1 MMRKI
6 LNVALAAVLMLGMLA
21 CEQRTDRVD
30 GGGVLL
36 TFGQIDWP
44 AVYSVGISE
53 SLGGAAID
61 TVTLV
66 SVVKDPAGVTSAL
79 MDVELQSFEVSFQ
92 RADTGTR
99 LPPVLVRTFP
109 GVIPVNGT
117 LTISGM
123 FFMLDGQLLNPPL
136 SDLLTINGGVDKE
149 TGSESILLN
158 VSIVFFGRTLSGDEV
173 QSAPL
178 RKTVQFGR

>member
-1 MMRKI
+1 MRKI
-6 LNVALAAVLMLGMLA
+6 LNVALAAILMFGMLA

-36 TFGQIDWP
+36 TFGQIVWP
-44 AVYSVGISE
+44 AVYSVGTSA
-53 SLGGAAID
+53 SVGGAAIE

-66 SVVKDPAGVTSAL
+66 SVVKDPAGVTSQL
-79 MDVELQSFEVSFQ
+79 MDVELQSFEVTFQ
-92 RADTGTR
+92 RADTGTL
-99 LPPVLVRTFP
+99 LPPPLVRTFP

-123 FFMLDGQLLNPPL
+123 FFMLAGQLENPPL
-136 SDLLTINGGVDKE
+136 SDLLVSNGGVDKE
-149 TGSESILLN
+149 TGADFTLLN

>member
-1 MMRKI
+1 MRKT
-6 LNVALAAVLMLGMLA
+6 LNLALASILILGLLA

-30 GGGVLL
+30 SGGVLL
-36 TFGQIDWP
+36 TFGQIDWS
-44 AVYSVGISE
+44 AVYSVST
-53 SLGGAAID
+53 SAAAGGASIE

-66 SVVKDPAGVTSAL
+66 SVVKDPNGVTSSL
-79 MDVELQSFEVSFQ
+79 MDIELQSFEVSFA

-99 LPPVLVRTFP
+99 LPPTLVRTFP

-117 LTISGM
+117 LAISGM
-123 FFMLDGQLLNPPL
+123 FFMLDGQLQNPPL
-136 SDLLTINGGVDKE
+136 SDLLAINGGIDSE
-149 TGSESILLN
+149 TGDDTILLD

>member
-1 MMRKI
+1 MRKI
-6 LNVALAAVLMLGMLA
+6 LNLALAAVLLVGTAA
-21 CEQRTDRVD
+21 CQQRTDRTD

-36 TFGQIDWP
+36 TFGQIDWA
-44 AVYSVGISE
+44 AVYSVSSAVAG
-53 SLGGAAID
+53 GGASIE

-66 SVVKDPAGVTSAL
+66 SVVKDPNGVTSAL

-123 FFMLDGQLLNPPL
+123 FFMLDSQLENPPL
-136 SDLLTINGGVDKE
+136 SDLLAINGGIDSE
-149 TGSESILLN
+149 TGADSVLLD

>member
-1 MMRKI
+1 MRKI
-6 LNVALAAVLMLGMLA
+6 LNVALASILMLGLLA
-21 CEQRTDRVD
+21 CEARTDRTD

-36 TFGQIDWP
+36 TFGQIDWA
-44 AVYSVGISE
+44 AVYSVSAAVAN
-53 SLGGAAID
+53 GGATID

-66 SVVKDPAGVTSAL
+66 SVTKDPNGVTSSL
-79 MDVELQSFEVSFQ
+79 MDVELQSFEVSFR

-109 GVIPVNGT
+109 GIIPVNGT

-123 FFMLDGQLLNPPL
+123 FFLLDGQLENPPL
-136 SDLLTINGGVDKE
+136 SDLLAVNGGVDGE
-149 TGSESILLN
+149 TGAESILLD

>member
-1 MMRKI
+1 MRKI
-6 LNVALAAVLMLGMLA
+6 LNVALAAILTFGMLA

-36 TFGQIDWP
+36 TFGEITWP
-44 AVYSVGISE
+44 ATYSVGASA
-53 SLGGAAID
+53 SAGGAAID

-66 SVVKDPAGVTSAL
+66 SVVKDPTGVTSQL
-79 MDVELQSFEVSFQ
+79 MDVELQSFEVTFQ

-99 LPPVLVRTFP
+99 LPPTLVRTFP
-109 GVIPVNGT
+109 GVIPVNST
-117 LTISGM
+117 LTITGM
-123 FFMLDGQLLNPPL
+123 FFMLAGQLENPPL
-136 SDLLTINGGVDKE
+136 SDLLVSNGGVDKE
-149 TGSESILLN
+149 TGAEFTLLN

>member
-1 MMRKI
+1 MRKI
-6 LNVALAAVLMLGMLA
+6 LNVALAGILTIGLLA
-21 CEQRTDRVD
+21 CEQRTDRTD

-44 AVYSVGISE
+44 ALYSVGTSVAT
-53 SLGGAAID
+53 GGASID

-66 SVVKDPAGVTSAL
+66 SIVKDPNGVSSSL
-79 MDVELQSFEVSFQ
+79 MDVELQAFEVSFQ
-92 RADTGTR
+92 RGDTGTR
-99 LPPVLVRTFP
+99 LPPILVRTFP

-117 LTISGM
+117 LTITGM
-123 FFMLDGQLLNPPL
+123 FFMLQGQLENPPL
-136 SDLLTINGGVDKE
+136 SDLLAINGGIDQE
-149 TGSESILLN
+149 TGADSILLE
-158 VSIVFFGRTLSGDEV
+158 VSIIFFGRTLSGDEV